1 VLIIS
6 RYSGAV
12 SVCSI
17 TDLQNLLGESPEFFA
32 GQPQISA
39 AYGDGKGFLSLEC
52 EVNLIRKR
60 RSHFDDS
67 LEEEEIEVSFGW
79 VDFSCLK
86 SVFYQGSGD
95 DTDGGGDGSAIGRG
109 TGAMKAALY
118 WVTDSEK
125 FRPRKTDPKILKRT
139 YRLLGL
145 KSTTPEELYA
155 RKVCRL
161 PHI

>member
-1 VLIIS
+1 MNFV
-6 RYSGAV
+6 
-12 SVCSI
+12 
-17 TDLQNLLGESPEFFA
+17 
-32 GQPQISA
+32 
-39 AYGDGKGFLSLEC
+39 
-52 EVNLIRKR
+52 
-60 RSHFDDS
+60 
-67 LEEEEIEVSFGW
+67 
-79 VDFSCLK
+79 
-86 SVFYQGSGD
+86 QGSGD

-155 RKVCRL
+155 RKVFIDNWFNAVTSICFLQIDNEEYGEALQLARAYRL
-161 PHI
+161 DCDLVYQRQWRSQKVSVATIHDYLVRFDDFD